1 MPDPVA
7 QSHPVASELAPR
19 KRPASMA
26 DLFWSCAFMALQ
38 GFGGVIAIVQREM
51 VDRKQWMTRQEFI
64 EEWSV
69 AQIMPGPNVVNLSI
83 LMGNRY
89 FGWRG
94 SVVAVAGILAVPL
107 LVLLVLAVL
116 FSGVSN
122 LPVAQGA
129 MRGMGAVVAGLI
141 AATGL
146 RMIDGLRNNVMGPAL
161 CALLGVAGFA
171 LIALLRLPLAWAL
184 LGLGSL
190 ACLWAWVLL
199 GRAEAAR
206 AKPGPGP

>member
-1 MPDPVA
+1 MPPPDSAASPVA
-7 QSHPVASELAPR
+7 P
-19 KRPASMA
+19 PASPALHRPVSKA
-26 DLFWSCAFMALQ
+26 DLFWSCSVMALQ
-38 GFGGVIAIVQREM
+38 GFGGVIAVVQREL

-64 EEWSV
+64 EDWSV
-69 AQIMPGPNVVNLSI
+69 AQIMPGPNVINLSI

-94 SVVAVAGILAVPL
+94 SCAAVAGILTFPL
-107 LVLLVLAVL
+107 LVLLLALL
-116 FSGVSN
+116 FSGVSDV
-122 LPVAQGA
+122 PAAQGA

-146 RMIDGLRNNVMGPAL
+146 RMIEGLRKNAL
-161 CALLGVAGFA
+161 GAMVCAALAVTAFI

-190 ACLWAWVLL
+190 ACLWAWRQI
-199 GRAEAAR
+199 GRLEARGRPEAPR
-206 AKPGPGP
+206 